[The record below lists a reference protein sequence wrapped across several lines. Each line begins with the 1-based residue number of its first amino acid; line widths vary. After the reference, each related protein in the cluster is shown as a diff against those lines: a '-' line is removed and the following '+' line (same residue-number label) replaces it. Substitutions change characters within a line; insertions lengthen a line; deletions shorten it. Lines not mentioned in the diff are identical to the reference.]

1 MTHYPN
7 RSYYEKDIKGDYIK
21 NINKRVSDMG
31 KKINS
36 ICFYVIGN
44 FPYLICHI
52 LNDIFNNYPQKRI
65 FYHVKDSSM
74 IYAIKASTGNSDKIY
89 YFRLPSFV
97 RSGSTGLYS
106 TGAYMVPFAPFKR
119 ISFEK
124 FE

>member
-1 MTHYPN
+1 M
-7 RSYYEKDIKGDYIK
+7 K
-21 NINKRVSDMG
+21 NIKKRVIDMG
-31 KKINS
+31 KPINS

-44 FPYLICHI
+44 FPYLICHT
-52 LNDIFNNYPQKRI
+52 LSDTFSDYPQKRI

-74 IYAIKASTGNSDKIY
+74 IYAIKASPGISDKIY
-89 YFRLPSFV
+89 YFRLPSFI

-124 FE
+124 YEWLL